1 MKKIFLFL
9 ILTMTIIVF
18 SGKIF
23 YTIQFGDTLYS
34 ISKKLNIPLK
44 YLIEKNEIKDP
55 YIVKPGQKILI
66 SKYSDV
72 DFSFIEEKIT
82 YKKELMDLLFNNFYR
97 IAHHNFEYPVRE
109 KFMYDLINLFY
120 EYGYYN
126 IVDESIDLIT
136 DNNYKEKTILL
147 SLMHEIKENKIHNII
162 KKINEIEN
170 NQIKNNL
177 KYTLS
182 KLLINSE
189 FNNLATDLNRQSKK
203 VKPITLENS
212 IYKNINYYMIKDFI
226 QNQDYTNSFDMFSN
240 YIIEENISPQK
251 LLTIADLFLFMF
263 EKNHLINDY
272 KNNIF
277 NLFVISWLMI

>member
-97 IAHHNFEYPVRE
+97 IAHHNFEYPIRE

-147 SLMHEIKENKIHNII
+147 SLMNEIKENKIHNII

-212 IYKNINYYMIKDFI
+212 IYKNINYYMIKDLI

-240 YIIEENISPQK
+240 YIIEENISPKK

-263 EKNHLINDY
+263 EKNNLINDY